1 MCINIYYLYLKLK
14 SILSRFLIIFM
25 LGLSKN
31 RSVNMKNIIE
41 ELEKSKKELR
51 EQMANN
57 LRLMI
62 QDLQVCNRKL
72 DRVNKKLSD
81 KIHGGKNG

>member
-62 QDLQVCNRKL
+62 QDLQICNRKL

>member
-51 EQMANN
+51 KQMANS

-62 QDLQVCNRKL
+62 QDLQISKRKL
-72 DRVNKKLSD
+72 D

>member
-1 MCINIYYLYLKLK
+1 
-14 SILSRFLIIFM
+14 
-25 LGLSKN
+25 
-31 RSVNMKNIIE
+31 MKNIIE

-51 EQMANN
+51 KQMANS

-62 QDLQVCNRKL
+62 QDLQISKRKL
-72 DRVNKKLSD
+72 D

>member
-51 EQMANN
+51 KQMANS

-62 QDLQVCNRKL
+62 QDLQISKRKL
-72 DRVNKKLSD
+72 DKMD
-81 KIHGGKNG
+81 GGKNG

>member
-1 MCINIYYLYLKLK
+1 
-14 SILSRFLIIFM
+14 M

-62 QDLQVCNRKL
+62 QDLQICNRKL

>member
-1 MCINIYYLYLKLK
+1 
-14 SILSRFLIIFM
+14 
-25 LGLSKN
+25 
-31 RSVNMKNIIE
+31 MKNIIE

-62 QDLQVCNRKL
+62 QDLQICNRKL